1 MRKPI
6 FSTRADDPEVSDL
19 IDQFMVGLAEQV
31 DRLQDAECRGDFEKL
46 GALTTALAAK
56 AETLGFGVLAACATD
71 LQSCCQTSDLED
83 AREALI
89 EITEIAKQIRMGH
102 RGAV

>member
-6 FSTRADDPEVSDL
+6 FSSRADDPEVSDL

-31 DRLQDAECRGDFEKL
+31 DRLQDAECKGDVENL
-46 GALTTALAAK
+46 GALTSALADD
-56 AETLGFGVLAACATD
+56 AERLGFGVLAACAMD
-71 LQSCCQTSDLED
+71 LQSCCQTGDLDD